1 MTPASREQYIRTASF
16 VLAALALVA
25 ILMLHL
31 LVPLLAG
38 LLVYEL
44 VLSFTPLAQRTLST
58 RLGKLIVVALFS
70 ALVITGL
77 VLAVAALVAFFRS
90 DTGDLSELLEK
101 VSGILDRVR
110 SEIPPALAAYL
121 PEDAGELKNRI
132 VQWLRDHIAEL
143 QMVGAHTLVVFIET
157 LVALVIAAIISLRE
171 VSATVQRGPLGHHL
185 VERATRFARAFHQ
198 VAISQISIALLN
210 TTFTSIYLILALP
223 AFGVHLPLV
232 KTMIACT
239 FVLSLLPVVGN
250 LLSNTIIVLVSLG
263 HSTSVAVSSLVFLVS
278 IHKFEYFLNA
288 RIVGS
293 RINAAAWELLIA
305 MMVMEAIFGV
315 YGLVAA
321 PIFYAYLKSELM
333 EAKLI

>member
-1 MTPASREQYIRTASF
+1 MTPDSRDQIIRTASF
-16 VLAALALVA
+16 VLTGFALVA

-44 VLSFTPLAQRTLST
+44 VVSITPLAQRMLST
-58 RLGKLIVVALFS
+58 RLAKLTVVALFS
-70 ALVITGL
+70 ALVITAL
-77 VLAVAALVAFFRS
+77 VGAVVGLVAFFRS
-90 DTGDLSELLEK
+90 DAGDLAHLLEK
-101 VSGILDRVR
+101 ISGILDQVR

-121 PEDAGELKNRI
+121 PEDVGDLKSR
-132 VQWLRDHIAEL
+132 VVTWLRDHIAEL
-143 QMVGAHTLVVFIET
+143 QMMGTHTLIVLVET
-157 LVALVIAAIISLRE
+157 LVALVIAAIVSLRE
-171 VSATVQRGPLGHHL
+171 VDETAERGPLGHHL
-185 VERATRFARAFHQ
+185 VARASRFARAFKQ
-198 VAISQISIALLN
+198 VALSQISIALLN
-210 TTFTSIYLILALP
+210 TTFTSIYLVIGLP
-223 AFGVHLPLV
+223 LFGIHLPLV
-232 KTMIACT
+232 KTMIGCT

-250 LLSNTIIVLVSLG
+250 LMSNSIIVLVSLG
-263 HSTSVAVSSLVFLVS
+263 HSTGVAISSLVFLVS

-305 MMVMEAIFGV
+305 MMVMEAMFGV
-315 YGLVAA
+315 SGLVAA

>member
-1 MTPASREQYIRTASF
+1 MTPDSRDSYSRTASF
-16 VLAALALVA
+16 VLAGLALAAV
-25 ILMLHL
+25 LMLHL

-58 RLGKLIVVALFS
+58 RLGKLIVVTLFS

-77 VLAVAALVAFFRS
+77 VGAVVALVAFFRS
-90 DTGDLSELLEK
+90 DTGDLAHLLEK
-101 VSGILDRVR
+101 ISGILDRVR
-110 SEIPPALAAYL
+110 GDIPAALAGYL
-121 PEDAGELKNRI
+121 PEDVGDLKTR
-132 VQWLRDHIAEL
+132 VVSWLRGHIAEL
-143 QMVGAHTLVVFIET
+143 QMVGTHTLLVLVET

-171 VSATVQRGPLGHHL
+171 VDATAQRGPLGHHL
-185 VERATRFARAFHQ
+185 VMRASRFARAFHQ
-198 VAISQISIALLN
+198 VALSQISIALLN
-210 TTFTSIYLILALP
+210 TTFTSIYLVVALP
-223 AFGVHLPLV
+223 LFGVHLPLV

-250 LLSNTIIVLVSLG
+250 LMSNSIIVLVSLG
-263 HSTSVAVSSLVFLVS
+263 NSTSVAIASLVFLIS

-305 MMVMEAIFGV
+305 MMVMEAMFGV
-315 YGLVAA
+315 SGLVAA